1 MTRKSK
7 VKADVIAKISLNFP
21 KDLWMDLKRRALE
34 DEETVTDILVRLAA
48 MYVRSG
54 KKRRSAL
61 S

>member
-1 MTRKSK
+1 MTKK
-7 VKADVIAKISLNFP
+7 IQVKADVIAKISLNFP